1 MRKVILSHQIHP
13 HYDRGVAY
21 LGLKPISQAPC
32 LDLSLKFCAF
42 TLASGSADTEH
53 HVGED
58 ALLQPEHYADFFKKK
73 KKPRN
78 KTKQKNLQFLLLC
91 LASLKSG

>member
-21 LGLKPISQAPC
+21 LGLKPISQDPC
-32 LDLSLKFCAF
+32 LDLSLKSCAF
-42 TLASGSADTEH
+42 ALVSGSADTEH

-58 ALLQPEHYADFFKKK
+58 ALLQPAHHADFFKKK
-73 KKPRN
+73 KKRTRRN
-78 KTKQKNLQFLLLC
+78 KTKQKNPSVSAPLPC
-91 LASLKSG
+91 

>member
-32 LDLSLKFCAF
+32 LDLSVKSCTFAR
-42 TLASGSADTEH
+42 ASGGAATER

-58 ALLQPEHYADFFKKK
+58 ALLQPAHHADFFSK
-73 KKPRN
+73 KKPTN
-78 KTKQKNLQFLLLC
+78 NPKNLQFLLLC
-91 LASLKSG
+91 PASLKSG

>member
-1 MRKVILSHQIHP
+1 MRKVVLSHQIRP

-32 LDLSLKFCAF
+32 LDLSLKSCAF
-42 TLASGSADTEH
+42 ALASGGADTEH

-58 ALLQPEHYADFFKKK
+58 ALLQPAHHPDFFKKK
-73 KKPRN
+73 KKE
-78 KTKQKNLQFLLLC
+78 TKQKKLQFLLLC